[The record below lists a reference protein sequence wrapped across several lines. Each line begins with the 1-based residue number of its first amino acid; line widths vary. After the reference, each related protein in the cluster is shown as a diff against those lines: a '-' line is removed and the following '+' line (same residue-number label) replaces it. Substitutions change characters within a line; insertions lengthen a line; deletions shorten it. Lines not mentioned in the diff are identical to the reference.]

1 MSYKISIGKLIQLIQ
16 NDIPGLGSNKS
27 KNLVLKVRNQ
37 NGGSLTGLTMREI
50 LEKIKILLK
59 NEANDKGKDE
69 CNTSEESEILMHK
82 CKIYKMVLDTK

>member
-1 MSYKISIGKLIQLIQ
+1 
-16 NDIPGLGSNKS
+16 
-27 KNLVLKVRNQ
+27 
-37 NGGSLTGLTMREI
+37 MREI

-59 NEANDKGKDE
+59 IEADGRGKDE